1 MMKSFR
7 PSDSVKLIS
16 PSVLTHWF
24 WCLNSSFT
32 HPSSLQYASHVCN
45 IHLDQTDH
53 MKHAYSPVVITQE
66 LYCEC
71 GRLSHTR
78 IVHEWL
84 SCRLQQHLLCPV
96 IDRFWQCHRRSVLA
110 GIANQSVIACGDG
123 RCDSPGFSA
132 KLLVYALM
140 EHSSSKIFHLEF
152 VDKREVAGHSPN
164 MEKLAFKRTMTAV
177 IRDGVKV
184 VEVVTDASSVICKLM
199 SECSFFFFCYVC
211 VNTR

>member
-1 MMKSFR
+1 
-7 PSDSVKLIS
+7 
-16 PSVLTHWF
+16 
-24 WCLNSSFT
+24 
-32 HPSSLQYASHVCN
+32 
-45 IHLDQTDH
+45 

-71 GRLSHTR
+71 AHLSHTH

-84 SCRLQQHLLCPV
+84 SCRLQQHLLRPV
-96 IDRFWQCHRRSVLA
+96 IDCFWQCHRRSVLA
-110 GIANQSVIACGDG
+110 GMANQSVIACGDG

-152 VDKREVAGHSPN
+152 VKIFHLEFVGKREVGGHSPN